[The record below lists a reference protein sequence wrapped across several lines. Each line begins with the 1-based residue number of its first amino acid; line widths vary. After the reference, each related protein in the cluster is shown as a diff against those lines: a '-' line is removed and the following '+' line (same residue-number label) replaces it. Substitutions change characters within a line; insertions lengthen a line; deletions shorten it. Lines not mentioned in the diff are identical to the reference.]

1 MGCAFHHF
9 LISLKLMDFQKVLM
23 TFKRRQLSL
32 CSWGREGFRGGQEA
46 AQLRNKSRGLCLYR
60 WEAPETRLYHASA
73 ARPSVHHSASLRL
86 GFLIYKMEPMISALA
101 HSQGSCKD
109 GFNFIQTNI
118 AVARAMCQAL
128 SWTLSLQTRG
138 DNV

>member
-1 MGCAFHHF
+1 M
-9 LISLKLMDFQKVLM
+9 
-23 TFKRRQLSL
+23 QLGK
-32 CSWGREGFRGGQEA
+32 GRVQGGQEA

-73 ARPSVHHSASLRL
+73 ARPNARHSASLRL
-86 GFLIYKMEPMISALA
+86 GFLIYKREPMISALA
-101 HSQGSCKD
+101 HPQGSCKD
-109 GFNFIQTNI
+109 GSSFIQTNI

-128 SWTLSLQTRG
+128 SWTLSLRTQG